1 MDIYEEVVR
10 LRRLGQKCALATIVQ
25 VNGSIPSYESA
36 KLLVREDGS
45 MIGTV
50 GGGCVEAEVWNAARE
65 VMETERPRQMNFSL
79 GQDAAYDNGLIC
91 GGQLSVFV
99 EPVVPQ
105 PRVFIFGAGHI
116 SKSISKVAVLA
127 GFASVV
133 VDNREA
139 FANRERFPEADE
151 VYAEEY
157 EEVFPKLPIRDT
169 SYLVIVTRG
178 HRDDMRVL
186 RWAVETNAKYIAMIG
201 SKRKVIGVVK
211 ELEKEG
217 IARAAFERVF
227 APMGLE
233 IGAITPEEIAVS
245 VVAEMIAVRRA
256 PDSEWRSAAKSDLC
270 QRSVASHPKVRP
282 GESNRRHHSF
292 RRRFPPHGH
301 SQSAAPISERNVPRP
316 ADSRVLGGLRS
327 DDRCGRAARGSDSL
341 RASSA
346 AARFSSP

>member
-45 MIGTV
+45 MLGTI
-50 GGGCVEAEVWNAARE
+50 GGGCVEAEVWNVARD
-65 VMETERPRQMNFSL
+65 VMQNERPRHMNFSL

-105 PRVFIFGAGHI
+105 PRLYVFGAGHI
-116 SKSISKVAVLA
+116 SKSISKIAALA
-127 GFASVV
+127 GFATVI

-151 VYAEEY
+151 IFAEEY
-157 EEVFPKLPIRDT
+157 EEVFPRLPIRDT

-178 HRDDMRVL
+178 HRDDMRVM
-186 RWAVETNAKYIAMIG
+186 RWAVGTNAKYIAMIG

-217 IARAAFERVF
+217 IPREAFERCF
-227 APMGLE
+227 APMGLD

-245 VVAEMIAVRRA
+245 IVAEMIAMRRA
-256 PDSEWRSAAKSDLC
+256 PESDWRALSKSVFTSE
-270 QRSVASHPKVRP
+270 
-282 GESNRRHHSF
+282 
-292 RRRFPPHGH
+292 
-301 SQSAAPISERNVPRP
+301 
-316 ADSRVLGGLRS
+316 
-327 DDRCGRAARGSDSL
+327 SL
-341 RASSA
+341 RALLK
-346 AARFSSP
+346 

>member
-45 MIGTV
+45 MLGTI
-50 GGGCVEAEVWNAARE
+50 GGGCVEAEVWNAARD
-65 VMETERPRQMNFSL
+65 VMQNERPRHMNFSL

-91 GGQLSVFV
+91 GGQLSVFI

-105 PRVFIFGAGHI
+105 PRLYVFGAGHI
-116 SKSISKVAVLA
+116 SKSISKIATLA
-127 GFASVV
+127 GFAAVI

-151 VYAEEY
+151 IFADEY
-157 EEVFPKLPIRDT
+157 EEVFPRLPIRDT
-169 SYLVIVTRG
+169 SYVVIVTRG
-178 HRDDMRVL
+178 HRDDMRVM
-186 RWAVETNAKYIAMIG
+186 RWAVGTNAKYIAMIG

-217 IARAAFERVF
+217 VPREAFERAF
-227 APMGLE
+227 APMGLD

-245 VVAEMIAVRRA
+245 IVAEMIAVRRA
-256 PDSEWRSAAKSDLC
+256 PESDWRALSKSVFTSE
-270 QRSVASHPKVRP
+270 
-282 GESNRRHHSF
+282 
-292 RRRFPPHGH
+292 
-301 SQSAAPISERNVPRP
+301 
-316 ADSRVLGGLRS
+316 
-327 DDRCGRAARGSDSL
+327 SL
-341 RASSA
+341 RALLK
-346 AARFSSP
+346 